1 MKKIR
6 LDIGALEVASFTTAE
21 FADQRGTVKGN
32 SGYTCYVTVA
42 VIRTQCA
49 AYPVSYWGEDSCA
62 CPPVR
67 YTDDPRDCPPILQPN
82 PTIVDP
88 TCPGVTGC

>member
-6 LDIGALEVASFTTAE
+6 LDVDALEVSSFTTAE
-21 FADQRGTVKGN
+21 AAVQRGTVKGN
-32 SGYTCYVTVA
+32 SGYTCYITVA
-42 VIRTQCA
+42 VINTHCA
-49 AYPVSYWGEDSCA
+49 AYPVSYWHEQTCT

-67 YTDDPRDCPPILQPN
+67 YTDNPADCPIQPL